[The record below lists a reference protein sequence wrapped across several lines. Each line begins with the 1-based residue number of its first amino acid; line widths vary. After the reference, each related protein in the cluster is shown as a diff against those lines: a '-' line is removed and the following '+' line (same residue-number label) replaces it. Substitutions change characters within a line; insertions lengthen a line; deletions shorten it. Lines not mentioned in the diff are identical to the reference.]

1 MISVIH
7 RARRWL
13 AALLFAPSLLLAA
26 PYEVIGA
33 IGTNQTGGPFI
44 TNLGSGTS
52 RWVTPL
58 DWTNNNAFA
67 TGPLFF
73 IATYQW
79 INGSQVDANAMQWD
93 NAAGLFR
100 QGNLAAEADNED
112 RFIKLSDTDISFAA
126 LNPVF
131 GIGAGDSLAAFSL
144 GSFNPGQ
151 TLSADINFVLTDT
164 IGQMWFN
171 GYIVQQKLPL
181 PGSLPLVAAAVLAL
195 WATGARHRAKG

>member
-1 MISVIH
+1 MTSLLL
-7 RARRWL
+7 RARLWL
-13 AALLFAPSLLLAA
+13 AALLFAPTLLLAA
-26 PYEVIGA
+26 PYEVIGS

-44 TNLGSGTS
+44 TNLGNGTS

-73 IATYQW
+73 IVTSQW
-79 INGSQVDANAMQWD
+79 VNGSPVNANAMQWD

-100 QGNLAAEADNED
+100 QGNLTAEADNED

-131 GIGAGDSLAAFSL
+131 GVGAGDSLAAFAL
-144 GSFNPGQ
+144 GSFAPGQ
-151 TLSADINFVLTDT
+151 TLSAAINFVLTDS
-164 IGQMWFN
+164 ISQMWFN
-171 GYIVQQKLPL
+171 GVFVQQRLPL
-181 PGSLPLVAAAVLAL
+181 PGSLPLVLAGFLAL
-195 WATGARHRAKG
+195 SMARRARR

>member
-1 MISVIH
+1 MTSLLL
-7 RARRWL
+7 RARAWL
-13 AALLFAPSLLLAA
+13 AALLFVPTLLLAA
-26 PYEVIGA
+26 PYEVIGS
-33 IGTNQTGGPFI
+33 IGTHQTGGPFI
-44 TNLGSGTS
+44 TNLGNGTS

-73 IATYQW
+73 IATSQW
-79 INGSQVDANAMQWD
+79 INGSPVDANAMQWD

-131 GIGAGDSLAAFSL
+131 GIGAGDSLAAFAL
-144 GSFNPGQ
+144 GSFAPGQ
-151 TLSADINFVLTDT
+151 TLSADIDFLLTDSVNT
-164 IGQMWFN
+164 MWFN
-171 GYIVQQKLPL
+171 GFFVQQKLPL
-181 PGSLPLVAAAVLAL
+181 PGSLPLVMAAALAF
-195 WATGARHRAKG
+195 WAVRARRG

>member
-1 MISVIH
+1 MTSLLL
-7 RARRWL
+7 RARLWL
-13 AALLFAPSLLLAA
+13 AALLFAPTLLLAA

-33 IGTNQTGGPFI
+33 ISTHQTGGPFL
-44 TNLGSGTS
+44 TNLGNGTT

-73 IATYQW
+73 IATSQW
-79 INGSQVDANAMQWD
+79 VNGSPVNANAMQWD

-112 RFIKLSDTDISFAA
+112 RFIKLTDTDISFAA

-131 GIGAGDSLAAFSL
+131 GIGAGDSLAAFAL
-144 GSFNPGQ
+144 GTFNPGQ
-151 TLSADINFVLTDT
+151 TRNAEINFLLTDS
-164 IGQMWFN
+164 IGEMWFN
-171 GYIVQQKLPL
+171 GFIVQQKLPL
-181 PGSLPLVAAAVLAL
+181 PGSLPLVLAGFLAL
-195 WATGARHRAKG
+195 SAARRIRR